1 MPQSYKINTYVAFV
15 WKPIYFSRIGVLAM
29 KICFRKIKK
38 SVREDLIW
46 LGAYFYYKSL
56 KKDTLDMVDSIIKET
71 DDARLHKKIE
81 IFTRL
86 KTRESRY
93 VEVASAVVFTSV
105 TQSLSWPSV
114 ANANWS
120 ASALLYSS
128 VVLAI
133 AAVVVGAQQQRVLPS
148 FVDDAH
154 LNFNEKSLQLFR
166 ERLMFRDRKN
176 RSVVFALQCPLM
188 MLSFSVLSFLA
199 AMCSTIFGPLVVA
212 IRWDDNA
219 KTALTFGIFGL
230 FTLLVFLY
238 CSQYIYRLPDLELER
253 DIV

>member
-1 MPQSYKINTYVAFV
+1 
-15 WKPIYFSRIGVLAM
+15 M

-93 VEVASAVVFTSV
+93 VEVAGAVVFTSV

-219 KTALTFGIFGL
+219 KQHPSIALHDSQTKGNKSSMLCLADETALRGIGVQPFDASTHFNFSHGDA
-230 FTLLVFLY
+230 VRA
-238 CSQYIYRLPDLELER
+238 CDMVASRSE
-253 DIV
+253 